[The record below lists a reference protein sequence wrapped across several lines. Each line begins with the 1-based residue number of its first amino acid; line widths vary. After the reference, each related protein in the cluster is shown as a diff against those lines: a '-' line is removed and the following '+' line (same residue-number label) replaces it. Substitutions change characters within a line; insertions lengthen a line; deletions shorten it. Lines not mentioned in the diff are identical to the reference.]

1 VRGERWG
8 WLRSAGPPRAAGAA
22 GQHARGRAEH
32 HGGGGGLVMIDDD
45 LGLQDSEA
53 RSSR

>member
-1 VRGERWG
+1 L
-8 WLRSAGPPRAAGAA
+8 LRSAGAPRGVGAL
-22 GQHARGRAEH
+22 GQHARGRTEH
-32 HGGGGGLVMIDDD
+32 RSGDGGLVMIDDD